1 MKIVALQCIFYR
13 GGKTEAFKMDNF
25 GCSTEKIIK
34 NVMSN
39 KTKYHITKRNIGI
52 IIPTFNEEDNIVGL
66 IKKIKGKYRDSLIIV
81 VDDSYN
87 KNIWHLIKKK
97 KLRLDYIYRGKKLG
111 RGSAIIVGLKKLI
124 KNKKI
129 KVFVEMDADHS
140 HNPAELPRNINFFCK
155 NSLDLLISSRYLKKS
170 KIVHWGVKRR
180 IFSLW
185 ANYLAKNLLKIPIYD
200 FTNGYRI
207 YSRKSVKKI
216 IKNCGKIGG
225 GFIVLSEILV
235 ELYINNLK
243 IREIETRFVDRIRGG
258 SSVSLKLILISLY
271 GLIKLYINKR
281 KEINSIYRQKI
292 I

>member
-1 MKIVALQCIFYR
+1 MKIVTLQCIFYR
-13 GGKTEAFKMDNF
+13 DGKTEAFKMDNF

-52 IIPTFNEEDNIVGL
+52 IIPAFNEEDNIVGL
-66 IKKIKGKYRDSLIIV
+66 IKKIKDKYRDSLIIV

-155 NSLDLLISSRYLKKS
+155 NYLDLLISSRYLKKS

-180 IFSLW
+180 IFSLC
-185 ANYLAKNLLKIPIYD
+185 ANYLAKSLLKIPIYD

-243 IREIETRFVDRIRGG
+243 IREIDTRFVDRIRGG
-258 SSVSLKLILISLY
+258 SSVSLKLILVSLY